1 MPRIPN
7 TSSVT
12 FRGADAEG
20 IVIGLD
26 LERRGG
32 VDRRRLLLG
41 TRRAKPRPPGDGPDR
56 RRSAQ
61 HDPLLAEPVYD
72 DAEIEQTIALLR
84 DIVPRC
90 IRSHLRRL
98 CEAAHRITLA
108 RTPFVC
114 HSCGRST
121 MPKNHI
127 LEGDLSRI
135 QLPDVLSFL
144 SMIRGTGKLLLDQDR
159 MERSIYWKDGE
170 IVFASSNSPEH
181 SLGMFLLRNG
191 KITQQ
196 QYDESKRRVTADHA
210 PRQAARADGR
220 HLAEGSLVGREESG
234 AGDHLLALQLERGEL
249 RFRRHRRRAGER
261 AHRAVDQYVDVIMEG
276 IRRLDETA
284 MIREKITSLDMV
296 FMKVPGAAADFGSLD
311 MSEHEVALYNTLD
324 GKRSIRALIGGSEMT
339 EFEVTRIL
347 FQLLSARLIEVVAD
361 TRSFRPV
368 FLDVEDSPELLK
380 VISTYNDMFGRLY
393 AALLNAVGEEP
404 ARDIVTTAMQNAES
418 DELWSGVFFDQY
430 GRFDENMLIANIS
443 ELPFER
449 RKAVLD
455 EGLNTLLSVQL
466 FEVSQHLDSA
476 GKVDVFRFI
485 SDQKAGLDSILT

>member
-1 MPRIPN
+1 M
-7 TSSVT
+7 S
-12 FRGADAEG
+12 
-20 IVIGLD
+20 
-26 LERRGG
+26 
-32 VDRRRLLLG
+32 
-41 TRRAKPRPPGDGPDR
+41 
-56 RRSAQ
+56 
-61 HDPLLAEPVYD
+61 
-72 DAEIEQTIALLR
+72 
-84 DIVPRC
+84 
-90 IRSHLRRL
+90 
-98 CEAAHRITLA
+98 
-108 RTPFVC
+108 
-114 HSCGRST
+114 
-121 MPKNHI
+121 KNHI

-144 SMIRGTGKLLLDQDR
+144 SMIRGSGKLLLVHER

-181 SLGMFLLRNG
+181 SLGMFLRRNG

-196 QYDESKRRVTADHA
+196 QYDESKRRVTAATRHGKLLVQMGAISPKDLWWGVKN
-210 PRQAARADGR
+210 QA
-220 HLAEGSLVGREESG
+220 LEIIYSLFSWKEGSFVFGDTADELVN
-234 AGDHLLALQLERGEL
+234 ERIVL
-249 RFRRHRRRAGER
+249 SINTST
-261 AHRAVDQYVDVIMEG
+261 VIMEG
-276 IRRLDETA
+276 IRRLDESVV
-284 MIREKITSLDMV
+284 IREKITSLDMA
-296 FMKVPGAAADFGSLD
+296 FTKVPGATADFGSLD

-361 TRSFRPV
+361 TKSFRPV

-485 SDQKAGLDSILT
+485 SDQKAGLESMLT